1 MRTLLTSLTLL
12 VVALVAVPEST
23 NTQHFVIAADTIRDA
38 TRMEHSPDFTD
49 LYLIESED
57 RFRQIHVYCNVGGC
71 YKLRGATISV

>member
-1 MRTLLTSLTLL
+1 MSTLLTSLSFLL
-12 VVALVAVPEST
+12 VVVLVTAPESNST
-23 NTQHFVIAADTIRDA
+23 RLIAADTIRDA

-71 YKLRGATISV
+71 YKLRGATLSV